1 MKHNARIKATYKS
14 GSTVDS
20 ILGFSHILGK
30 RTDDNVKYISL
41 SKSDPSCYANNYVQ
55 ELQLLVSE
63 YFNQYS
69 DSTLTAL
76 LNYTLKEADLVASFY
91 AQLENL
97 ETRYLNSLSSFMF
110 VLGESTDHLFPSTC
124 LQEVLQL
131 VKQFTKE
138 VGNAPD
144 FTVALRHPQ
153 FNLLARIEVQ
163 VRLLESRYTEW
174 RYRSEILKNLYQMD
188 IEGKSSEYIHSTIKG
203 ITYNAEC
210 LNALSK
216 LLYWGRRYLMKISGV
231 QEQYWNPDSS
241 SQLTSSNND

>member
-1 MKHNARIKATYKS
+1 MKHNTRIKATYRS

-30 RTDDNVKYISL
+30 RTDDNVKYITL

-63 YFNQYS
+63 YLEKYTTS
-69 DSTLTAL
+69 YLIWDVDLPLLEDEKEKLVTL
-76 LNYTLKEADLVASFY
+76 VSSFY
-91 AQLENL
+91 IQLNNL
-97 ETRYLNSLSSFMF
+97 ETKYLNSLSSFMF

-131 VKQFTKE
+131 VEQFTKE

-174 RYRSEILKNLYQMD
+174 RYRSEVLKNLYQMD
-188 IEGKSSEYIHSTIKG
+188 IEGKSSEYIHDTIKG

-231 QEQYWNPDSS
+231 QEQYWNHTDT
-241 SQLTSSNND
+241 SQQ